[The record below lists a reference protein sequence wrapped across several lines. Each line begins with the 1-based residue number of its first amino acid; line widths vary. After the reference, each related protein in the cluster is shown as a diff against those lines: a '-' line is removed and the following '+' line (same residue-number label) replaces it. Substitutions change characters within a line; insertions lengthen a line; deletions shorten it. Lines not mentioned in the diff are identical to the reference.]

1 MNYIRD
7 DFSIKCL
14 KTFQRKNLISFYFY
28 ILKKVEFR

>member
-1 MNYIRD
+1 MSYIGD

-14 KTFQRKNLISFYFY
+14 GIFQRKNLISFYFY